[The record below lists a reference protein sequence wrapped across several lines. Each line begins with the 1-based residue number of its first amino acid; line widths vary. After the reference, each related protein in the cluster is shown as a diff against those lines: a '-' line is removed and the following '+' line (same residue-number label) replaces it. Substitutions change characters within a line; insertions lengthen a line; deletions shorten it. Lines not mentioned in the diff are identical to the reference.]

1 MSTHINDAR
10 AICKDK
16 LLDVLN
22 HPMFMIFQIQHD
34 QISEKVDSDNKL
46 LLHFKNSMSNMK
58 QWNSSVVNDF
68 CTKLMKKFPDLR
80 NCEILFKEMVSVTCT
95 MMNEVISKEGRYVP
109 ANYDMNEVIHSFIV
123 ECSNIFIEHPE
134 WFSQGPDSTEY
145 QTCIN
150 NSKIAI
156 KDGGVVENTV
166 RKYITLTTLDEL
178 SSDSSS
184 ESSISEDESDTSE
197 DMEPTPGPGLYIVNN
212 DEDSQSEDLGEKS
225 GDESNV
231 NHVDDG
237 LTKTINVETGVI
249 EGENGLQ
256 DNDTMIPS
264 FQERMSMH
272 MNNGI
277 ISNSGN
283 DTADTVTNVPGSSV
297 SLKKL
302 TESDSIPENRLEKED
317 KQHSESEVSG
327 TEESGSEESGS
338 ESEESGS
345 EESGSDSD
353 ESGSEE
359 SGSEYRRVGIRRVW
373 IRRVGIRRVRIRRVW
388 IRGVRYRRVGIRRVR
403 IRRVW
408 IRRVRIR
415 RVWIRGVRI
424 RRVWIRRV
432 RYR

>member
-1 MSTHINDAR
+1 MSIHINDAR

-58 QWNSSVVNDF
+58 QWNSMVVNDF
-68 CTKLMKKFPDLR
+68 CTKLLKKFPDLR

-95 MMNEVISKEGRYVP
+95 MMNEVMSKEGRYIP
-109 ANYDMNEVIHSFIV
+109 SRYDMNEVIHSFIV

-134 WFSQGPDSTEY
+134 WFSQGTDSTEY

-184 ESSISEDESDTSE
+184 ESSISDDESDISE

-212 DEDSQSEDLGEKS
+212 EEDSQSEDMGEKS
-225 GDESNV
+225 EDENISNHI
-231 NHVDDG
+231 NDG
-237 LTKTINVETGVI
+237 LTKTINIETGVV
-249 EGENGLQ
+249 EGENITQ
-256 DNDTMIPS
+256 TNESNTPS

-272 MNNGI
+272 VNNGV
-277 ISNSGN
+277 ISHTGNSNPITPN
-283 DTADTVTNVPGSSV
+283 DSGSSIV
-297 SLKKL
+297 LENS
-302 TESDSIPENRLEKED
+302 TSSYPIPGKSLEKEGTIY
-317 KQHSESEVSG
+317 SG
-327 TEESGSEESGS
+327 SEESGSEESGS
-338 ESEESGS
+338 EESGSEESGS
-345 EESGSDSD
+345 EESGSELSL
-353 ESGSEE
+353 
-359 SGSEYRRVGIRRVW
+359 IH
-373 IRRVGIRRVRIRRVW
+373 I
-388 IRGVRYRRVGIRRVR
+388 
-403 IRRVW
+403 
-408 IRRVRIR
+408 
-415 RVWIRGVRI
+415 
-424 RRVWIRRV
+424 
-432 RYR
+432 